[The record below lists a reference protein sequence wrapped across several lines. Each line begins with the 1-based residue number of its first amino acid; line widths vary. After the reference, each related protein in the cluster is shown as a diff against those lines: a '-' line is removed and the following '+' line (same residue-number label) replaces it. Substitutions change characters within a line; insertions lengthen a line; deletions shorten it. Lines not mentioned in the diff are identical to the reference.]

1 MLYVQN
7 LNGIMESSVMFS
19 LRRGAILDKNQLP
32 KYMLLKNDILD
43 WIRSGRL
50 KPNDQLQT
58 EFELSDAFGISRQTV
73 RQAIGELVQEG
84 WLYRIQGKGTFVAA
98 AAPVGRK
105 SEEADKTIGIV
116 TTYISDYIFPLIV
129 RGAEAELRSRGYRL
143 MLCSTDN
150 DKEKE
155 RESLDLMLSHPLSGL
170 IIEPT
175 KSAEGNPNLH
185 YFLSMDVSQIPYI
198 MINERYPETDCPCV
212 KVDDEKGGFLAA
224 EHLIKLGHRHI
235 AGFFKTDDLQGIQR
249 LKGFIRAHREYQVPL
264 APDAVIRYTTEEK
277 AAKPFGAAAE
287 LLAKA
292 ERPTAFVCYND
303 ELAVRLLEAVRQAG
317 LRVPE
322 DLSMVG
328 FDDSF
333 LATATEVKLTTLFH
347 PKTELG
353 VKAAELLL
361 HMIEKERGPLPESV
375 YVYEPELVIRNS
387 TLGR

>member
-1 MLYVQN
+1 M
-7 LNGIMESSVMFS
+7 
-19 LRRGAILDKNQLP
+19 DKNQLP
-32 KYMLLKNDILD
+32 KYMQVKNDILN
-43 WIRSGRL
+43 WIQSGRL
-50 KPNDQLQT
+50 KPNDQVQT
-58 EFELSDAFGISRQTV
+58 EFELSDSFGMSRQTV

-84 WLYRIQGKGTFVAA
+84 WLYRIQGKGTFVTA
-98 AAPVGRK
+98 AAPIGRK
-105 SEEADKTIGIV
+105 GDEAGKTIGMI

-155 RESLDLMLSHPLSGL
+155 RESLDLMLGHPLSGL

-185 YFLSMDVSQIPYI
+185 YFLSLDVSNIPYI
-198 MINERYPETDCPCV
+198 MINERYSETDCPCV

-235 AGFFKTDDLQGIQR
+235 AGFFKTDDLQGVQR
-249 LKGFIRAHREYQVPL
+249 LKGFIRAHREYQAPL
-264 APDAVIRYTTEEK
+264 VPDAVIRYTTEEK
-277 AAKPFGAAAE
+277 TTKPFHAASE
-287 LLAKA
+287 LLALA
-292 ERPTAFVCYND
+292 DRPTAFVCYND
-303 ELAVRLLEAVRQAG
+303 ELAILLLEAVRQAG
-317 LRVPE
+317 LRVPD

-328 FDDSF
+328 FDDSS
-333 LATATEVKLTTLFH
+333 LATATEVKLTTLSH

-361 HMIEKERGPLPESV
+361 AMIEKESGPLPESV
-375 YVYEPELVIRNS
+375 YIYEPQLIIRNS
-387 TLGR
+387 TREC